1 VRQTQYGFVY
11 VLTATCAQTGQAEG
25 LIAPRLDTGI
35 VNLFLAQLSQRLEPG
50 VQAVLVWDG
59 VGYHRSSGLI
69 CPANITLLQL
79 PPYSPELNPVE
90 NLWHYLRSHHWS
102 NRKYDTVED
111 LLEAAETAWRATCLD
126 PNVIRTVCRAPYAEM
141 RS

>member
-59 VGYHRSSGLI
+59 AGYHRSSGLI

-79 PPYSPELNPVE
+79 PAYSPELNPVE

-126 PNVIRTVCRAPYAEM
+126 PNVIRTVCRAPYAET

>member
-1 VRQTQYGFVY
+1 MLG
-11 VLTATCAQTGQAEG
+11 AACAETGQAEG

-35 VNLFLAQLSQRLEPG
+35 VNLFLAQLSRTLESD

-59 VGYHRSSGLI
+59 AGFHRANDLV
-69 CPANITLLQL
+69 CPSNITLVSL

-102 NRKYDTVED
+102 NRKYDTVDD
-111 LLEAAETAWRATCLD
+111 LFDAAETAWRATCLA
-126 PNVIRTVCRAPYAEM
+126 PETIRTVCRAPYAET
-141 RS
+141 RN